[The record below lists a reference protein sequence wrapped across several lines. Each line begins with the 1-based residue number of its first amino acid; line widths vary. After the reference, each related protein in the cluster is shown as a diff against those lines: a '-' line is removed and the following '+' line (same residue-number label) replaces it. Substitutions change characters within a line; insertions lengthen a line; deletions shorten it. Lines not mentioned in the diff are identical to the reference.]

1 MMDGAS
7 EENQQ
12 SRSQSEENPLQSIK
26 SVASNE
32 NFLRLLRASNGNY
45 EEENADTIQTK
56 NGVNHNR
63 ETSSLSNLFMP
74 PPNVDKAVTEINT
87 DTEAGANH
95 DSVKDALSPRGH
107 QPGRNPGPLVR

>member
-45 EEENADTIQTK
+45 EEENA
-56 NGVNHNR
+56 
-63 ETSSLSNLFMP
+63 
-74 PPNVDKAVTEINT
+74 NT
-87 DTEAGANH
+87 
-95 DSVKDALSPRGH
+95 
-107 QPGRNPGPLVR
+107 